1 MDLKKNEIYTSEIID
16 YTSEGSGICKINNI
30 AVFVPNA
37 AVGDKAEIKILKT
50 AKNYAFGK
58 IEKLIS
64 ESENRCPPDCDIF
77 EKCGGCTFRHID
89 YLAEL
94 KFKQK
99 RVYDTLTRI
108 GGIDGNIIEDIVGAD
123 NINNYRNKAQLPIT
137 IDKNGKICVGF
148 FAARSHRVIPLKN
161 CLLQSKIFDKAI
173 KIFLEWANSE
183 NIPVYNE
190 KTHSG
195 ILRHLY
201 LRYASKTDELMVC
214 LIINA
219 NEIKNEKRLVKML
232 SENLQNLKSVIINT
246 NTEKTNVITGKKC
259 RTIYGNGYITD
270 ELCGMKFR
278 ISPLSFYQVN
288 RDQAEKL
295 YMIAAEYANL
305 KKHETLVDMYCGTG
319 TIGLTMAKYVKSLIG
334 AEIIFQAV
342 EDANKNAAVNNIE
355 NVKFIC
361 ADAAYA
367 AKSLEDLKI
376 KPDCMILDPPRKG
389 CSEEFIDIVSGISPK
404 RVVYVSCD
412 PATLARDIKIFSKKG
427 YTVQKAVP
435 VDLFPRTP
443 HVECVVLMTKSD

>member
-183 NIPVYNE
+183 NIP
-190 KTHSG
+190 
-195 ILRHLY
+195 
-201 LRYASKTDELMVC
+201 
-214 LIINA
+214 
-219 NEIKNEKRLVKML
+219 
-232 SENLQNLKSVIINT
+232 
-246 NTEKTNVITGKKC
+246 
-259 RTIYGNGYITD
+259 
-270 ELCGMKFR
+270 
-278 ISPLSFYQVN
+278 
-288 RDQAEKL
+288 
-295 YMIAAEYANL
+295 
-305 KKHETLVDMYCGTG
+305 
-319 TIGLTMAKYVKSLIG
+319 GL
-334 AEIIFQAV
+334 
-342 EDANKNAAVNNIE
+342 
-355 NVKFIC
+355 
-361 ADAAYA
+361 
-367 AKSLEDLKI
+367 
-376 KPDCMILDPPRKG
+376 
-389 CSEEFIDIVSGISPK
+389 
-404 RVVYVSCD
+404 
-412 PATLARDIKIFSKKG
+412 
-427 YTVQKAVP
+427 
-435 VDLFPRTP
+435 
-443 HVECVVLMTKSD
+443 